1 MHSNMKM
8 LILKRRNIFS
18 WNSPNTASFSIGFL
32 SFTPYFCPC
41 FAGLDAAHTDIQH
54 AARPSLVELCCGNQV
69 WTVEP
74 SGHAGPFTSDRFHLG
89 AVISRETEG
98 NGKGLNGQRCLSS
111 KRSAV
116 GVFSF
121 DWTSG
126 QPIVDCPCCSLFSP
140 VSGYWANKSLFM
152 QTGRPLS
159 SLWPLHWNST
169 RASWDTG
176 GMERFIWSDFHIPRP
191 HSAHFHDFGAFCLTV
206 SVSPSLS
213 VRVGSPHAHTRCLFD
228 VTMATVCVR
237 AVSCVMTSSRPWHI
251 ESSCFLRLCNG

>member
-121 DWTSG
+121 EHLASPSWTVHAALSSAQYQDIGWIKAFLCRLGGHWAHSDLCTGTARELRGILVGWSG
-126 QPIVDCPCCSLFSP
+126 LFEVISTSP
-140 VSGYWANKSLFM
+140 VLTALTFM
-152 QTGRPLS
+152 TLVPF
-159 SLWPLHWNST
+159 
-169 RASWDTG
+169 A
-176 GMERFIWSDFHIPRP
+176 
-191 HSAHFHDFGAFCLTV
+191 
-206 SVSPSLS
+206 
-213 VRVGSPHAHTRCLFD
+213 
-228 VTMATVCVR
+228 
-237 AVSCVMTSSRPWHI
+237 
-251 ESSCFLRLCNG
+251 